1 MYEKWIYGVDVEIKL
16 KKDREKVEGSERW
29 PSATIFY
36 GGISFI

>member
-1 MYEKWIYGVDVEIKL
+1 MYEKWIYGVDVEIKF

-36 GGISFI
+36 SGISFI